1 MNFPKTLL
9 ASVIALSLSACGGD
23 SSSDSGTTTPNE
35 SNVAHAG
42 KAADGYLQYAN
53 VCLDL
58 NNNKSC
64 DDDEP
69 SATTDVDG
77 SFTLDVTQK
86 QLDLHPLLVEVVANQ
101 TIDSDAPGVIL
112 TKGYSLTAPA
122 GSNFV
127 SPVSTFIQ
135 NQIEKGSTPEEA
147 IEIVQSQLGTDLD
160 ITKDYIA
167 EKQNNSLSDAEKA
180 EFEKLHKVAQVTAT
194 ILADK
199 LDELKNS
206 AAQNG
211 ISDKD
216 LMNVITEEVN
226 NAVTNIVSSV
236 QAAGDGFDVS
246 NVANAVKD
254 GSINITTENLQD
266 KVDVNNADL
275 GSKKASVAEL
285 AENEGLLWLGSNS
298 GIAPRLEY
306 GVIRQD
312 SDNNVDEEIYF
323 SNADFDGFE
332 LQVSD
337 STANLQ
343 RALTADGWVTAD
355 DTIVTIE
362 SRPDG
367 AETLVTATRD
377 LSLKANMKKVDVSGL
392 NVKKI
397 LAKTADDGV
406 WTSLYSETLDFP
418 QGTYAYNLKM
428 QPEVESYYT
437 FNEGNW
443 CTEEQKAERGGMCNS
458 VAVETGVGPGTP
470 ATSLDQIFKDVAD
483 GDVNATAIMAGIS
496 NGGILVEIVA
506 GGVVNFYTWDYM
518 NPVSEVIAVGQ
529 WTDINHHDKVLRK
542 VIAPE
547 ALMNRDDITWNNF
560 NRDDGSLYLTV
571 VDGFVRVAGEI
582 SLQIEEEY
590 VFGANTVQFLKDSL
604 PTALTFKACLASLE
618 DASYVLESGHTITY
632 GAQKSVAWVNDGAL
646 TEYIE
651 TMEYMG
657 NNFSWA
663 SAYTNIY
670 DMPAWVAAT
679 DGSLDKTLFK
689 SYDVDFKLL
698 AMEELY
704 YDADYHYGEEG
715 LNPDGSFGWW
725 GGLKATLPAKKSSS
739 SKLLNYVYA
748 DSYEK
753 VSLVSLKNLDMV
765 GGSFNELERNVINYS
780 ETYEGKESVTVEAG
794 TFDACRVTEKVF
806 VGDVVDVNTRW
817 YINRGYIKQEMAA
830 PSWAPV
836 YNREALYI
844 IGLD

>member
-1 MNFPKTLL
+1 MNFRKSLL
-9 ASVIALSLSACGGD
+9 ASVIVLSFSGCGGE
-23 SSSDSGTTTPNE
+23 SSSDSAATTPNV
-35 SNVAHAG
+35 SNVAHTG

-58 NNNKSC
+58 NANKSC

-69 SATTDVDG
+69 SETTDENG
-77 SFTLDVTQK
+77 SFTLDATQE
-86 QLDLHPLLVEVVANQ
+86 QLNLHPLLVEVIANQ
-101 TIDSDAPGVIL
+101 TIDSDAPGILL
-112 TKGYSLTAPA
+112 TKGYSLSAPA
-122 GSNFV
+122 GSDFV

-135 NQIEKGSTPEEA
+135 NKIEKGSSVEEA
-147 IEIVQSQLGTDLD
+147 IQFVQAQLNTDLD

-167 EKQNNSLSDAEKA
+167 QKQNTSLSDAEKA
-180 EFEKLHKVAQVTAT
+180 GFEKLHKVAQVTAT
-194 ILADK
+194 ILANK

-206 AAQNG
+206 AAQKG

-216 LMNVITEEVN
+216 LMNVITEEVS
-226 NAVTNIVSSV
+226 NAVSGIVSGV
-236 QAAGDGFDVS
+236 QAAGDGFDVGS
-246 NVANAVKD
+246 VANSVKED
-254 GSINITTENLQD
+254 HIKITVDNLQD
-266 KVDVNNADL
+266 KVDVNNADRN
-275 GSKKASVAEL
+275 SKKASVAEL
-285 AENEGLLWLGSNS
+285 TENEGLLWLGSNS

-306 GVIRQD
+306 GVITQD
-312 SDNNVDEEIYF
+312 SDNNVGEEIYF

-337 STANLQ
+337 SSANFQ
-343 RALTADGWVTAD
+343 RALTADGWVIAD

-367 AETLVTATRD
+367 SETLVTATRD

-406 WTSLYSETLDFP
+406 WANLYPETLDFP
-418 QGTYAYNLKM
+418 QGIYAYNLKM
-428 QPEVESYYT
+428 QPEVESYFT

-443 CTEEQKAERGGMCNS
+443 CTEEQKSERGGMCNS
-458 VAVETGVGPGTP
+458 VAVETGIGPGAP

-496 NGGILVEIVA
+496 NGGILAEIVA

-518 NPVSEVIAVGQ
+518 NPVSDIVAVGH
-529 WTDINHHDKVLRK
+529 WEDINSHEKVIRK
-542 VIAPE
+542 VVAPE
-547 ALMNRDDITWNNF
+547 SLMSRDDITWNNF

-590 VFGANTVQFLKDSL
+590 VFDANTLQFLKDNL
-604 PTALTFKACLASLE
+604 PTILTFNACLASLE

-632 GAQKSVAWVNDGAL
+632 SAKKSVAWVNEGAL

-651 TMEYMG
+651 TTEYMG

-663 SAYTNIY
+663 NVYTNIY
-670 DMPAWVAAT
+670 DMPSWVSAT
-679 DGSLDKTLFK
+679 DGNLSKTRFK
-689 SYDVDFKLL
+689 SHDVEFTLL
-698 AMEELY
+698 AMEDFY
-704 YDADYHYGEEG
+704 YGANYHYGEEG
-715 LNPDGSFGWW
+715 LNIDGSFGGW
-725 GGLKATLPAKKSSS
+725 GGLKATLPVKKSSTP
-739 SKLLNYVYA
+739 KVLNYVYA

-753 VSLVSLKNLDMV
+753 VSLASIENLDLV
-765 GGSFNELERNVINYS
+765 GGSFNELERNAISYS
-780 ETYEGKESVTVEAG
+780 EIFEGKETVTVEAG

-806 VGDVVDVNTRW
+806 VGDLVDINTRW
-817 YINRGYIKQEMAA
+817 YINRGYIKQEMVA

-836 YNREALYI
+836 YNREAMYI
-844 IGLD
+844 IELD